1 MAEKLEKKTKHQC
14 HLASNDGQQGAF
26 AEDHDGD
33 QPGVHNK
40 KGARSRRTSTRTRAR
55 RHSGPNDV
63 EQVAFEQE
71 RSRTWK
77 TQYKEK

>member
-1 MAEKLEKKTKHQC
+1 MAEKLEKKTKHQR
-14 HLASNDGQQGAF
+14 HLGSNDGQQGAF

-40 KGARSRRTSTRTRAR
+40 NGARSKRTSTRVRAR

-63 EQVAFEQE
+63 EQVAFEEEQVGD
-71 RSRTWK
+71 RRP
-77 TQYKEK
+77 